1 MNVENIHK
9 RSFLEIFLTNCVLRK
24 SYSDHNRRRSCMCK
38 AQVMVSLLN
47 EPLWDSGQSSKEN
60 VSHQYWLDAHTDAKV
75 VLL

>member
-1 MNVENIHK
+1 
-9 RSFLEIFLTNCVLRK
+9 
-24 SYSDHNRRRSCMCK
+24 MCK

-60 VSHQYWLDAHTDAKV
+60 VSHQYWLDGHTDAKV